1 MDGGMNWLVAI
12 FAMTFAAA
20 AGATFVVRRAALRF
34 GAVDRPDGHR
44 KRHAAP
50 TPRWGGVAVYLAM
63 VLGIVAAGF
72 GRFGVDEH
80 YTELALL
87 LTVAAG
93 IVCFCGAIDDY
104 RPLSSR
110 AKLVL
115 QIAAVMPLIVFGYW
129 IEKVTAFG
137 VPFYLGWMGV
147 PLTIFWLLGCI
158 NSLNLLDGMDGLA
171 SLVGALTAAMIAIV
185 AHSLGHDHVSV
196 MGLVLAAA
204 LGGFLLH
211 NMPPARIF
219 LGDSGSMVIG
229 LTLGVLGLQGAL
241 KTSTT
246 LAITIP
252 AVIMSLPFFDTL
264 LAVVRRKLSGRSFA
278 AADREHIHH
287 RLLDRGMTPWQ
298 VLCLLGALC
307 LLTGGA
313 ATAATIFRNE
323 SVAWITALALLVLVV
338 RLRLFGHH
346 ELTLVLGW
354 LSRRFGEM
362 RRAARASIGRRG
374 DWPGRGAMPTEV
386 ALPREGALPA
396 HGLVEA
402 EGLSLLAVDAAQES
416 RAMMP
421 TAATGEVDVRFTQAA
436 ALASRRQAAA
446 VAGSEPMGSS
456 ATFAAV
462 SESAAAAETDAVA
475 GRAAAGKIAESVA
488 DRRQASFAQ
497 LIDRLMTQGVSRIE
511 CNVCGANGWTHFGWI
526 APGARSTPTAWTWEL
541 CIDGRGESRCE
552 ITLEVAAMG
561 VPAENLGQA
570 VGAAVGAFAWELLE
584 AFAAE
589 RVLPLPAPSREV
601 PAQRAA

>member
-50 TPRWGGVAVYLAM
+50 TPRWGGVAVYLAL
-63 VLGIVAAGF
+63 VLGIAAAGLD
-72 GRFGVDEH
+72 RFGVDEH

-115 QIAAVMPLIVFGYW
+115 QVAAVMPLIVFGYW
-129 IEKVTAFG
+129 IEKVTIFG
-137 VPFYLGWMGV
+137 VPLYLGWVGV
-147 PLTIFWLLGCI
+147 PLTVFWLLGCI

-298 VLCLLGALC
+298 VLCLLGSLC

-362 RRAARASIGRRG
+362 RRAAARASIGRQG
-374 DWPGRGAMPTEV
+374 G
-386 ALPREGALPA
+386 LP
-396 HGLVEA
+396 
-402 EGLSLLAVDAAQES
+402 SDAAV
-416 RAMMP
+416 
-421 TAATGEVDVRFTQAA
+421 AANGLPFADAASSVAAHKLRSMKPAPASTEVDVRFTQAA
-436 ALASRRQAAA
+436 ALASQWERVA
-446 VAGSEPMGSS
+446 VEEPDPMVSAGSI
-456 ATFAAV
+456 
-462 SESAAAAETDAVA
+462 AAAAESGVLGGGAGDAD
-475 GRAAAGKIAESVA
+475 GLSVA
-488 DRRQASFAQ
+488 ERRQASFAR
-497 LIDRLMTQGVSRIE
+497 LIDRLIAQGVSRIE
-511 CNVCGANGWTHFGWI
+511 CNVCGMNGWTHLGWSL
-526 APGARSTPTAWTWEL
+526 PGGRPTSVGWTWAL
-541 CIDGRGESRCE
+541 CIDGPMESRCE
-552 ITLEVAAMG
+552 ITLESSALE
-561 VPAENLGQA
+561 VPVGEFGQDI
-570 VGAAVGAFAWELLE
+570 GAAIGAFAGELLG
-584 AFAAE
+584 ASA
-589 RVLPLPAPSREV
+589 RDTVLPLPT
-601 PAQRAA
+601 PADRHHTQKAA

>member
-1 MDGGMNWLVAI
+1 MNWLVAI

-34 GAVDRPDGHR
+34 GAVDRPDGRR

-50 TPRWGGVAVYLAM
+50 TPRWGGVGVYLAM

-72 GRFGVDEH
+72 DRFGVDEH

-129 IEKVTAFG
+129 IDKVTAFG

-252 AVIMSLPFFDTL
+252 AVIMSLPFLDTL

-362 RRAARASIGRRG
+362 RRALRSSSDRRADRLTAS
-374 DWPGRGAMPTEV
+374 
-386 ALPREGALPA
+386 ALPA
-396 HGLVEA
+396 DGAASAKERVAA
-402 EGLSLLAVDAAQES
+402 EGLSIIAAQAAS
-416 RAMMP
+416 DSSSLMP
-421 TAATGEVDVRFTQAA
+421 TVAAGEVDVRFTQAA

-446 VAGSEPMGSS
+446 SSAPEPMAFPGAIGAVGNS
-456 ATFAAV
+456 ATMG
-462 SESAAAAETDAVA
+462 ESIT
-475 GRAAAGKIAESVA
+475 
-488 DRRQASFAQ
+488 DRRHVSFAE
-497 LIDRLMTQGVSRIE
+497 LIDRLIVRGVTRIE
-511 CNVCGANGWTHFGWI
+511 CNIHGPNGWTHLGWSS
-526 APGARSTPTAWTWEL
+526 PDKRLMPPAWTWEL
-541 CIDGRGESRCE
+541 SIEGRSEGRCE
-552 ITLEVAAMG
+552 ITLKGLAVEI
-561 VPAENLGQA
+561 PADALGQA
-570 VGAAVGAFAWELLE
+570 IGAAIGAFALESLE
-584 AFAAE
+584 ALGAE
-589 RVLPLPAPSREV
+589 PVVPLPAPLREV
-601 PAQRAA
+601 PAQKAA

>member
-1 MDGGMNWLVAI
+1 MNWLVAI

-20 AGATFVVRRAALRF
+20 AGLTFVVRRAALRF
-34 GAVDRPDGHR
+34 GAVDRPDGRR

-50 TPRWGGVAVYLAM
+50 TPRWGGVAVYLAL
-63 VLGIVAAGF
+63 VLGIVAAGLD
-72 GRFGVDEH
+72 RFGVDEH

-115 QIAAVMPLIVFGYW
+115 QVAAVMPLIVFGYW
-129 IEKVTAFG
+129 IEKITIVG
-137 VPFYLGWMGV
+137 VPVYLGWLGV

-298 VLCLLGALC
+298 VLWLLGSLC

-346 ELTLVLGW
+346 ELTLVRGW

-362 RRAARASIGRRG
+362 RRAAARAAIGRRG
-374 DWPGRGAMPTEV
+374 GVTADGVV
-386 ALPREGALPA
+386 AANGFVSTDGALP
-396 HGLVEA
+396 V
-402 EGLSLLAVDAAQES
+402 AAPELRS
-416 RAMMP
+416 MMP
-421 TAATGEVDVRFTQAA
+421 AATISDVDVRFTQAA
-436 ALASRRQAAA
+436 ALASRCETAA
-446 VAGSEPMGSS
+446 VEEPEPIVS
-456 ATFAAV
+456 AR
-462 SESAAAAETDAVA
+462 SIAAAAESAVF
-475 GRAAAGKIAESVA
+475 GKAVGESVA
-488 DRRQASFAQ
+488 ERRQASFAQ
-497 LIDRLMTQGVSRIE
+497 LIDRLITQGVSRIE
-511 CNVCGANGWTHFGWI
+511 CNICGANGWTHLSWSS
-526 APGARSTPTAWTWEL
+526 PGGRATSAGWTWEF
-541 CIDGRGESRCE
+541 CIDGCTDARCE
-552 ITLEVAAMG
+552 ITL
-561 VPAENLGQA
+561 
-570 VGAAVGAFAWELLE
+570 VGAAAEMPARELGQTIGAALGAFAWEALGPFGAE
-584 AFAAE
+584 A
-589 RVLPLPAPSREV
+589 VLPLPAASSESH
-601 PAQRAA
+601 AQKAA

>member
-1 MDGGMNWLVAI
+1 MNWLVAI

-20 AGATFVVRRAALRF
+20 AGLTFVVRRVALRF
-34 GAVDRPDGHR
+34 GAVDRPDGRR

-50 TPRWGGVAVYLAM
+50 TPRWGGVAVYLAL
-63 VLGIVAAGF
+63 VLGIGAAGLD
-72 GRFGVDEH
+72 RFGVDEH

-93 IVCFCGAIDDY
+93 IVCFCGAIDDF

-129 IEKVTAFG
+129 IEKVTIVG
-137 VPFYLGWMGV
+137 VPVYLGWMGV

-252 AVIMSLPFFDTL
+252 AVIMSLPFLDTL

-298 VLCLLGALC
+298 VLCLLGSLC

-323 SVAWITALALLVLVV
+323 SVAWITALTLLVLVV

-346 ELTLVLGW
+346 ELSLVLGW
-354 LSRRFGEM
+354 VSRRFGSM
-362 RRAARASIGRRG
+362 RRAASLTGA
-374 DWPGRGAMPTEV
+374 GRGNATPAIDRTSV
-386 ALPREGALPA
+386 ASHEAHLSMAAAGAA
-396 HGLVEA
+396 
-402 EGLSLLAVDAAQES
+402 
-416 RAMMP
+416 
-421 TAATGEVDVRFTQAA
+421 EVDVRFTQAA
-436 ALASRRQAAA
+436 ALASRWQATG
-446 VAGSEPMGSS
+446 AG
-456 ATFAAV
+456 
-462 SESAAAAETDAVA
+462 ESPRTASL
-475 GRAAAGKIAESVA
+475 GMMAAAGESALRAEPAV
-488 DRRQASFAQ
+488 DRWQEGFAR
-497 LIDRLMTQGVSRIE
+497 LLDRLTAQGVFRVE
-511 CNVCGANGWTHFGWI
+511 CNIRRTNGWTHLSWSSPDGRR
-526 APGARSTPTAWTWEL
+526 ASAAWSWVF
-541 CIDGRGESRCE
+541 CIDGRTEGRCE
-552 ITLEVAAMG
+552 ITLEGSAAEM
-561 VPAENLGQA
+561 PAREFGQ
-570 VGAAVGAFAWELLE
+570 VIGAALGAFAWDALGP
-584 AFAAE
+584 FAAE
-589 RVLPLPAPSREV
+589 TVLPLPAASSEV
-601 PAQRAA
+601 HAQKAA

>member
-1 MDGGMNWLVAI
+1 MNWLVAI

-50 TPRWGGVAVYLAM
+50 TPRWGGVAVYLAV
-63 VLGIVAAGF
+63 VLGIVAAGVD
-72 GRFGVDEH
+72 RFGVDEH
-80 YTELALL
+80 YTELAML

-93 IVCFCGAIDDY
+93 IVCFCGAIDDL

-115 QIAAVMPLIVFGYW
+115 QIAAVMPLIIFGYW
-129 IEKVTAFG
+129 IEKITAFG
-137 VPFYLGWMGV
+137 VPIYLGWMGV

-196 MGLVLAAA
+196 IGLILAAA

-346 ELTLVLGW
+346 ELTLVRGW
-354 LSRRFGEM
+354 LSRRFGEL
-362 RRAARASIGRRG
+362 RRAAGASISRRTG
-374 DWPGRGAMPTEV
+374 WPARSVLRVEN
-386 ALPREGALPA
+386 ALPREDAVP
-396 HGLVEA
+396 A
-402 EGLSLLAVDAAQES
+402 EGRVATDGLSSAAPSTVSQWPSKVPAAVPGA
-416 RAMMP
+416 
-421 TAATGEVDVRFTQAA
+421 VDVRLTQAA
-436 ALASRRQAAA
+436 ALAARRETADVAETQPMTSLEPVAVDESAVAAWAGA
-446 VAGSEPMGSS
+446 VAGP
-456 ATFAAV
+456 
-462 SESAAAAETDAVA
+462 AAAC
-475 GRAAAGKIAESVA
+475 GGAESVA
-488 DRRQASFAQ
+488 DERQSRFAQ
-497 LIDRLMTQGVSRIE
+497 LIDKVIGLGVFRIE
-511 CNVCGANGWTHFGWI
+511 CDVCGPSGWTRYGWTAPEPRLA
-526 APGARSTPTAWTWEL
+526 APGWTWQL
-541 CIDGRGESRCE
+541 CVNGPSEVRCE
-552 ITLEVAAMG
+552 IALEGSAAG
-561 VPAENLGQA
+561 VPAEDSGRA
-570 VGAAVGAFAWELLE
+570 VGAAVGAFVQELMGT
-584 AFAAE
+584 FAADKL
-589 RVLPLPAPSREV
+589 LPLPAPSREV
-601 PAQRAA
+601 HAQRAA

>member
-1 MDGGMNWLVAI
+1 MNWLVAI

-20 AGATFVVRRAALRF
+20 AGLTFVVRRAALRF
-34 GAVDRPDGHR
+34 GAVDRPDGRR

-50 TPRWGGVAVYLAM
+50 TPRWGGVAVYLAL
-63 VLGIVAAGF
+63 VLGIGAAGLD
-72 GRFGVDEH
+72 RFGVDEH

-93 IVCFCGAIDDY
+93 IVCFCGAIDDF

-129 IEKVTAFG
+129 IEKVTIVG
-137 VPFYLGWMGV
+137 VPVYLGWMGV

-229 LTLGVLGLQGAL
+229 LALGVLGLQGAL

-252 AVIMSLPFFDTL
+252 AVIMSLPFLDTL

-298 VLCLLGALC
+298 VLCLLGSLC

-323 SVAWITALALLVLVV
+323 SVAWITALTLLVLVV

-354 LSRRFGEM
+354 VSRRFGSM
-362 RRAARASIGRRG
+362 PRAASLMAA
-374 DWPGRGAMPTEV
+374 GRGSATPAIDRVSV
-386 ALPREGALPA
+386 AAHEAHLSMAAAGAA
-396 HGLVEA
+396 
-402 EGLSLLAVDAAQES
+402 
-416 RAMMP
+416 
-421 TAATGEVDVRFTQAA
+421 EVDVRFTQAA
-436 ALASRRQAAA
+436 ALASRWQAT
-446 VAGSEPMGSS
+446 GEGESS
-456 ATFAAV
+456 RTA
-462 SESAAAAETDAVA
+462 SPETM
-475 GRAAAGKIAESVA
+475 AAAGESALRAEPTA
-488 DRRQASFAQ
+488 DRWQEGFAR
-497 LIDRLMTQGVSRIE
+497 LLDRLIAQGVFRVE
-511 CNVCGANGWTHFGWI
+511 CNIRRTNGWTHLSWSSPDGRR
-526 APGARSTPTAWTWEL
+526 ASPAWSGEF
-541 CIDGRGESRCE
+541 CIDGRTEGRCE
-552 ITLEVAAMG
+552 ITLEG
-561 VPAENLGQA
+561 SPAEMPAREFGQLI
-570 VGAAVGAFAWELLE
+570 GAALGAFAWDALGP
-584 AFAAE
+584 FAAE
-589 RVLPLPAPSREV
+589 TVLPLPAATSEV
-601 PAQRAA
+601 HAQKAA